1 MDFDRIDGGE
11 VKEDGITNDKK
22 MEFDKIGGGSKWDG
36 NLYV

>member
-1 MDFDRIDGGE
+1 MDFDRIGGRE
-11 VKEDGITNDKK
+11 VKEVGTTSDKK